1 MTLALFMPSLHGG
14 GAERAMVTFAREVSG
29 RGLQVDLVVANGIGA
44 LTPIIPEAV
53 RLVDLKAPRMLS
65 AVPGLVSYL
74 RRERPQALFSTIT
87 HANITAAFASRV
99 AGVETRVVLR
109 QSNAP
114 LAEPKDS
121 WGRWFAH
128 RLIPRV
134 YGLSDAIIAVSQGV
148 AEQLVRMDGALAK
161 KVTVVPTPVISPEMI
176 RQGEEDANHA
186 WLAPGEPPVVLAAGR
201 LMRHK
206 GFEVLLEA
214 FALVRRVRPARLI
227 VIGEGAYRPALERK
241 IVALGLERQVALPG
255 FQRNPFAFMSRA
267 RCFVLSS
274 EYEGLPNVLIQAMSF
289 GTPVV
294 STDCPTGPAE
304 ILDRGRLGKLV
315 PVDDERAL
323 AKAICESLELPRQ
336 SVAQESVHRRFG
348 VAEASSAYLTLA
360 GMVP

>member
-1 MTLALFMPSLHGG
+1 MTIAIFMPSLHGG
-14 GAERAMVTFAREVSG
+14 GAERAMVTFAREISG
-29 RGLQVDLVVANGIGA
+29 RGLRVDLVVANGIGA
-44 LTPIIPEAV
+44 LKPIIPEAV

-65 AVPGLVSYL
+65 AVPGLVRYL
-74 RRERPQALFSTIT
+74 RREKPQAIFSTIT
-87 HANITAAFASRV
+87 HANITAALASRI
-99 AGVETRVVLR
+99 ARAEARVVLR

-114 LAEPKDS
+114 LAEPHDS
-121 WGRWFAH
+121 FGRWVAH

-148 AEQLVRMDGALAK
+148 ADQLARMDKALER

-176 RQGEEDANHA
+176 RQGHEDAGHA

-206 GFEVLLEA
+206 GFESLFEA
-214 FALVRRVRPARLI
+214 FALLRRIRPARLI
-227 VIGEGAYRPALERK
+227 VIGEGAYRSELERK
-241 IVALGLERQVALPG
+241 LRALGLERQVDLPG
-255 FQRNPFAFMSRA
+255 FKRNPFAFMSRA

-304 ILDRGRLGKLV
+304 ILDHGRLGKLV
-315 PVDDERAL
+315 PVGDVHAMAE
-323 AKAICESLELPRQ
+323 AICESLDLPRQ
-336 SVAQESVHRRFG
+336 CEAQASVQSRFG
-348 VAEASSAYLTLA
+348 VPEASSAYLALA
-360 GMVP
+360 GMTS